1 MVAGTDLP
9 GFHLGYQAFNIL
21 KIPKPKSMALQSEF
35 QKTFCVKRRVTERDR
50 SGYNVSYEHEPC
62 YELVQ
67 EGDQQFY
74 MLGYGFEEELCN
86 LYAKHNQKLVIEN
99 VCPADLRTTLR
110 LMPDLNVVA
119 RTPWRENQQLIINDI
134 LTHTTGQYV
143 AATGAGKSYLIQK
156 ICKVFPRAR
165 ILVTTYSA
173 TVLNQLYEDVT
184 ESGDIDAGIYS
195 SLAKDP
201 AGRVLFCSLGC
212 LHKFSDRL
220 WDILLLDEKH
230 ECATLERM
238 QQLIPIKTR
247 CSYAF
252 SANHNQRKDQA
263 DYWLNAT
270 FGENR
275 VQVPYKDVVAD
286 GDIVPVEIRWEEV
299 KGGRSLADLDSRHPA
314 FERLAY
320 WANDSRNLQIAEIVE
335 RYRHNHQVLVYV
347 HTVEH
352 AYKLRMLLDCPVA
365 HAKLTPQ
372 RWLELKKQG
381 LVRHDER
388 SPSKKELE
396 DLRHRFAR
404 GDVRLAICNS
414 VWKRGINF
422 PQLEYLVRCDGSST
436 EHDAT
441 QITGRVNRK
450 CPAIGK
456 TKGTVIALK
465 DSFNDATLRRS
476 FTNKKNYDLIGY
488 KQFGWR

>member
-1 MVAGTDLP
+1 MVAGTDLS
-9 GFHLGYQAFNIL
+9 GVYLGYQAFNIL
-21 KIPKPKSMALQSEF
+21 KIPKPKSVALQSEF

-74 MLGYGFEEELCN
+74 MLGYGFEDSLTD
-86 LYAKHNQKLVIEN
+86 LFSRHNSKLVIEN
-99 VCPADLRTTLR
+99 VCPADLRTALR
-110 LMPDLNVVA
+110 LMPDLNAVA
-119 RTPWRENQQLIINDI
+119 NTSWRDNQRLIIDDI

-143 AATGAGKSYLIQK
+143 ASTGAGKSYTIQK

-165 ILVTTYSA
+165 ILISTYSA
-173 TVLNQLYEDVT
+173 TVLSQLYEDVT
-184 ESGDIDAGIYS
+184 ADGDIDAGIYS
-195 SLAKDP
+195 SQAKDP

-220 WDILLLDEKH
+220 WDIFILDEKH
-230 ECATLERM
+230 ECATLERT
-238 QQLIPIKTR
+238 QQLLQIKSR

-263 DYWLNAT
+263 DFWLNAT

-275 VQVPYKDVVAD
+275 VQVPYKEVVAD
-286 GDIVPVEIRWEEV
+286 GDIVPVEIQWENV
-299 KGGRSLADLDSRHPA
+299 KGNQAIAKLDARHPA

-320 WANDSRNLQIAEIVE
+320 WANDSRNLQIAELVE
-335 RYRHNHQVLVYV
+335 KYKQGHQVLVYV
-347 HTVEH
+347 QTVEH

-365 HAKLTPQ
+365 HAKLGHE
-372 RWLELKKQG
+372 RWQELKLQG
-381 LVRHDER
+381 LVKHDE
-388 SPSKKELE
+388 SNPSKK
-396 DLRHRFAR
+396 DLDLLRKRFAS
-404 GDVRLAICNS
+404 GDIRLAICNS

-422 PQLEYLVRCDGSST
+422 PQLEYLIRADSSSS

-456 TKGTVIALK
+456 TKGVVIALK
-465 DSFNDATLRRS
+465 DSFNDAALRRS
-476 FTNKKNYDLIGY
+476 FNNKKNYDKIGY
-488 KQFGWR
+488 KQIGWR